1 MIKKIAVS
9 ISIFIFLTM
18 SAVAQNQLKG
28 QWLLVSMADE
38 NGAGVSLP
46 EKFEIRMNF
55 TGSALNVL
63 SCNNI
68 SGKYSAGKTTIKI
81 TLGITTAKHCP
92 ELDKQQL
99 FNKLLK
105 MANKFSAKNDELFL
119 SGKNNKSVLKFDKIV
134 ENKTVAFNGKWQLVS
149 MKLEKEKIIELPE
162 KPITLNI
169 NQDEIGGNGGCNSYG
184 GSIIQTTKT
193 VKFSDIFSTKM
204 WCDNSPIE
212 NQYFAALGKSV
223 NYEIKNGQLILTDAK
238 KENTLIFKAN

>member
-1 MIKKIAVS
+1 MVKKNSVS

-55 TGSALNVL
+55 TASALNVL

-105 MANKFSAKNDELFL
+105 MANKF
-119 SGKNNKSVLKFDKIV
+119 
-134 ENKTVAFNGKWQLVS
+134 
-149 MKLEKEKIIELPE
+149 
-162 KPITLNI
+162 
-169 NQDEIGGNGGCNSYG
+169 
-184 GSIIQTTKT
+184 
-193 VKFSDIFSTKM
+193 
-204 WCDNSPIE
+204 
-212 NQYFAALGKSV
+212 
-223 NYEIKNGQLILTDAK
+223 
-238 KENTLIFKAN
+238 